1 MRVLVTP
8 LDPEQ
13 PVPATP
19 ARALGP
25 REPQTAARRH
35 LSRNAPW
42 LSSPGACKASLKL
55 RPPGAAELLRIPR
68 PPPGP
73 RLASKPAP
81 RAPPRPCVADFS
93 AQRRGL
99 SAGPLAPNAPP
110 KLLPPRLGLAHVA
123 RGLSAGPLAPNAPPK
138 LLHPASASRGA
149 RPASKP
155 APRAPPRPRV
165 ADFSAQRRGLS
176 AGPLAPN
183 APPKLLP
190 PRLGLAHVAG
200 SLRVPLRRT
209 PRPSSSTPPRP
220 RARRELSAGP
230 RERSAPR
237 KLLPPRLGLARVA
250 GSLRVPLRRTPRPSS
265 SRPASASRTSRAG
278 SLRVPLRRTPRPSS
292 STPPRPRARRGL
304 SAGPLAPNAP
314 PKLLHPASASR
325 APREA
330 TAVEHQRQRPE
341 QMNSSPRPTG
351 AATEATDVPRKRW
364 RHRCAAGRCAALM
377 SCEPG
382 LMPPKHVRPLSF
394 PKAPTPLGRPIISCS
409 AALRDAARLAVEAAL
424 DVRGIAFE
432 RAGVALRPHNGFARP
447 RSGPPRSG
455 PPAAP
460 PRPPLPAPPAPPLPA
475 PPGPAPPALTRAQGP
490 ASCRRTSCGR
500 ASGRASCSS
509 PAISSPRWRRRSVRA
524 QGQGEDEVA
533 ACEHN
538 DAPLEGYDAE
548 GGFSR
553 KLNTGLVVEL
563 VLVDKSDTAKPA
575 FANFN
580 AQQRA
585 CAQWPCFDDA
595 RAPSVAGD
603 PVLGWRERILES
615 LGSAATLESIG
626 QHAAGRGAA
635 TQSSAARGCAGKRCT
650 CTQAAAI

>member
-68 PPPGP
+68 V
-73 RLASKPAP
+73 AS
-81 RAPPRPCVADFS
+81 S
-93 AQRRGL
+93 L
-99 SAGPLAPNAPP
+99 
-110 KLLPPRLGLAHVA
+110 
-123 RGLSAGPLAPNAPPK
+123 
-138 LLHPASASRGA
+138 
-149 RPASKP
+149 
-155 APRAPPRPRV
+155 RV
-165 ADFSAQRRGLS
+165 PRRGLS

-250 GSLRVPLRRTPRPSS
+250 GSLRR
-265 SRPASASRTSRAG
+265 
-278 SLRVPLRRTPRPSS
+278 
-292 STPPRPRARRGL
+292 RARALCG
-304 SAGPLAPNAP
+304 SLAPNAP

-325 APREA
+325 ASRALCGSPCAERPAQAPPPASASRGARPVSITIAARPGLVSLTSRPQRSAA

-447 RSGPPRSG
+447 APARPAPAR
-455 PPAAP
+455 PAAP
-460 PRPPLPAPPAPPLPA
+460 PRRPCLPRPAPPLPA
-475 PPGPAPPALTRAQGP
+475 RPARPPALTRAQGP

-580 AQQRA
+580 AQVRMRTPP
-585 CAQWPCFDDA
+585 CGPCPGPCISERWP
-595 RAPSVAGD
+595 AG
-603 PVLGWRERILES
+603 
-615 LGSAATLESIG
+615 ATI
-626 QHAAGRGAA
+626 
-635 TQSSAARGCAGKRCT
+635 
-650 CTQAAAI
+650 